1 MAWVETKKKKKIEL
15 GDYVVT
21 TRKHNH
27 PCGIG
32 YFEKGTLVKVTDI
45 DNMRGY
51 SIEDDEGH
59 TLIEIGWVI

>member
-1 MAWVETKKKKKIEL
+1 MAWVEQKKKIEV
-15 GDYVVT
+15 GDYVIT
-21 TRKHNH
+21 TKKHKH

-32 YFEKGTLVKVTDI
+32 YFEKGTRVKVTAI

-59 TLIEIGWVI
+59 SIAELGWTI